1 MQRYEGY
8 LNRRIGFDTTGM
20 TAAQIDAAKPKFA
33 YVMNLLKENMTVITE
48 VIGVANMIAAQI
60 AQHQKETS

>member
-1 MQRYEGY
+1 MSDFIESMGLHAEGFTDAQ
-8 LNRRIGFDTTGM
+8 I
-20 TAAQIDAAKPKFA
+20 AQIDAAKPKFA
-33 YVMNLLKENMTVITE
+33 YVLNLLKDNMTVITE

>member
-1 MQRYEGY
+1 MSDWMESMGLHAEGFTDAQ
-8 LNRRIGFDTTGM
+8 I
-20 TAAQIDAAKPKFA
+20 AQIDAAKPKFA

-48 VIGVANMIAAQI
+48 VIGVANMIASQI

>member
-1 MQRYEGY
+1 MSDWMESMGLHAEGFTDEQ
-8 LNRRIGFDTTGM
+8 I
-20 TAAQIDAAKPKFA
+20 AQIDAAKPKFA

>member
-1 MQRYEGY
+1 MSDWMESMGLHAEGFTDAQ
-8 LNRRIGFDTTGM
+8 I
-20 TAAQIDAAKPKFA
+20 AQIDAAKPKFA

>member
-1 MQRYEGY
+1 MSDWMESMGLHAEGFTDAQ
-8 LNRRIGFDTTGM
+8 I
-20 TAAQIDAAKPKFA
+20 AQIDAAKPKFA
-33 YVMNLLKENMTVITE
+33 YVLNLLKDNMTVITE

>member
-1 MQRYEGY
+1 MSDWMESMGLHAEGFTDEQ
-8 LNRRIGFDTTGM
+8 I
-20 TAAQIDAAKPKFA
+20 AQIDAAKPKFA
-33 YVMNLLKENMTVITE
+33 YVLNLLKENMTVITE

>member
-1 MQRYEGY
+1 MSDWMESMGLHAEGFTDAQ
-8 LNRRIGFDTTGM
+8 I
-20 TAAQIDAAKPKFA
+20 AQIDAAKPKFA

-48 VIGVANMIAAQI
+48 IIGVANMIAAQI